1 MNKVV
6 VINIDFIFN
15 NITNTI
21 YPVILKD
28 DREVILVDCGYPNFL
43 PRIKEAAMGKNI
55 DLNNITKVIV
65 THHDYDH
72 MGSLAD
78 FKNTYPNIQIMA
90 SEKEAAYIMGKKKS
104 LRLQQAEDIYDSLP
118 DSLKE
123 GAKQIQKLFSSVN
136 PADVD
141 VILENHEIFPWCG
154 GVEIVPTPGH
164 MPGHISLYVK
174 EFKTLIAG
182 DALVIENG
190 NLGIANPE
198 YTLDMEAA
206 KQSIRGLLDYDI
218 EKIICYHGGIYD
230 KKIKESLSAI
240 LSE

>member
-1 MNKVV
+1 MNEVV
-6 VINIDFIFN
+6 VLNIDFTFN
-15 NITNTI
+15 NMINTI

-28 DREVILVDCGYPNFL
+28 DREIILVDCGYPNFL
-43 PRIKEAAMGKNI
+43 PKIKEAARGKNI
-55 DLNNITKVIV
+55 DLDNITKVIV

-90 SEKEAAYIMGKKKS
+90 SQKEATYIMGKKKS

-123 GAKQIQKLFSSVN
+123 GAREIQKLFSSVN
-136 PADVD
+136 PANVD
-141 VILENHEIFPWCG
+141 VILNDYEIFSWCG

-164 MPGHISLYVK
+164 MLGHISLYLK
-174 EFKTLIAG
+174 EVKTLIAG

-190 NLGIANPE
+190 KLGIANPE
-198 YTLDMEAA
+198 YTLDMKTA
-206 KQSIRGLLDYDI
+206 KQSIRRLLDYDI
-218 EKIICYHGGIYD
+218 EKIICYHGGVYD
-230 KKIKESLSAI
+230 DKIKQSLRSI